1 MQRMLIMT
9 CTDGT
14 LRVRDLVS
22 SGQKIRHP
30 RSGATNVV
38 SAGVTV
44 VIAGVNA
51 VIAGVNAVSA
61 GVSAVRLRLVAVGVA
76 IAIAP
81 VALAGAAVTEKVV
94 GRKETAETSVGS
106 EAGPPL
112 PGIPGGA
119 CLLIGGGTIG
129 PGLPLWMM
137 A

>member
-1 MQRMLIMT
+1 MT

>member
-1 MQRMLIMT
+1 
-9 CTDGT
+9 
-14 LRVRDLVS
+14 
-22 SGQKIRHP
+22 
-30 RSGATNVV
+30 V

-44 VIAGVNA
+44 VIAGVNVVNVVIAGVNA
-51 VIAGVNAVSA
+51 VSAGVNAVSA

-119 CLLIGGGTIG
+119 CLLIGGGAIG